1 MEIPVSSTISPQ
13 DNINEKK
20 TNPLKCIIKFIAKSN
35 RFGLNTRFIL
45 PLKVD
50 QRKHYGYIIII

>member
-1 MEIPVSSTISPQ
+1 MEIPVISTISPQ

-20 TNPLKCIIKFIAKSN
+20 NKSPKVHHKVHCKIT

-50 QRKHYGYIIII
+50 QRKHYT